1 MYDTISFEQQW
12 LTIKKHATGKKKKK
26 LKKRGCAAIA
36 PMEVMNMMCLR

>member
-12 LTIKKHATGKKKKK
+12 LTIKKHVTGKKKN